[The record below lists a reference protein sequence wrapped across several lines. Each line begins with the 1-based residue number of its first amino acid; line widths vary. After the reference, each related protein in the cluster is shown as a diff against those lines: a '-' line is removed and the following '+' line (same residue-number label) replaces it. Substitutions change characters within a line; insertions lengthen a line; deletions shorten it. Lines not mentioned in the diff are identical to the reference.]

1 MTRRRFLALA
11 GASAVLAL
19 AGRGAWEAYRFD
31 VVRQRV
37 PLAGLEAPLRLAWL
51 CDLHY
56 GPYIGTGSV
65 RAWVDATLREEP
77 DVVVLGGDLVDVRA
91 GDVEPLLTEL
101 SRLRAPLGVFAVW
114 GNHDHGRFRRIE
126 SFESRL
132 EALGIDVL
140 VNRGVTP
147 RDDLFLAGVDDAR
160 NGRPSVERALRER
173 RTAVAS
179 LLATHNPD
187 LLPRVPVD
195 VGLTLAGHTH
205 GGQIQLPFIG
215 PVITS
220 SRYGRRF
227 AEGWVAGP
235 ARGYVSRGLGVGLVP
250 IRFSC
255 PAELN
260 VFDLEPGSPVGR
272 TPADPAPATGA

>member
-11 GASAVLAL
+11 GTSVALAL
-19 AGRGAWEAYRFD
+19 AGRGVWETYRFD

-37 PLAGLEAPLRLAWL
+37 ALAGLEAPLRLAWL

-65 RAWVDATLREEP
+65 RAWVDATLREAP

-91 GDVEPLLTEL
+91 GDVEPLMGEL
-101 SRLRAPLGVFAVW
+101 ARLRAPLGVFAVW

-126 SFESRL
+126 TFESRL
-132 EALGIDVL
+132 EALGIELL
-140 VNRGVTP
+140 VNRGVKP
-147 RDDLFLAGVDDAR
+147 RDDVFLAGVDDAR
-160 NGRPSVERALRER
+160 NGRPSVDRALRER
-173 RTAVAS
+173 PSGAAS

-205 GGQIQLPFIG
+205 GGQVQLPFVG

-235 ARGYVSRGLGVGLVP
+235 ARGYVSHGLGVGLVP

-255 PAELN
+255 PAELD
-260 VFDLEPGSPVGR
+260 VFDLVPEADEGSRPER
-272 TPADPAPATGA
+272 TQATRS